1 MGLPIRTLGPI
12 IKLMWMWAAPFKLA
26 LGATTVTVTVTIV
39 VMGMAQPMVAMFPVL
54 APVA

>member
-12 IKLMWMWAAPFKLA
+12 IKLMWMWAAPLA